1 MYNKACMKKEEFEFY
16 TLTPTYEA
24 PRIQDKEFLL
34 IMNKG
39 EIRKPVLLN
48 YPRHRFDRKLKICR
62 KLIIWN

>member
-1 MYNKACMKKEEFEFY
+1 MKNDEYEY
-16 TLTPTYEA
+16 YLLIPTYDSQ
-24 PRIQDKEFLL
+24 RIQDREFLL

-39 EIRKPVLLN
+39 EIRKPILLT